1 MSKLANIYQKLKQ
14 QKWTHIVAPFYLL
27 YTLTLTFAIVAYLIT
42 DDFSY
47 PYLVILIGAC
57 LYPFLLSI
65 TFIVFILLKI
75 LSFKFKNINK
85 ISNKFFLH
93 NVFYNILWFL
103 SIITLIIGSIVFA
116 YNILKIY
123 I

>member
-1 MSKLANIYQKLKQ
+1 MKKLANIYQKLKQ

-47 PYLVILIGAC
+47 PYLVILVGAC

-65 TFIVFILLKI
+65 TIIVFILLKI

-93 NVFYNILWFL
+93 NVFYNIL
-103 SIITLIIGSIVFA
+103 
-116 YNILKIY
+116 
-123 I
+123 